1 MGDYTALQDVAET
14 LVELLRAELPAD
26 LVAGDRIMI
35 ASPSDVEADS
45 SPRLL
50 LFLYHVSV
58 NPYLR
63 NAPRTSPNPEEPA
76 SPPLMV
82 NLFFLAV
89 PYAGSRDTEYRMLG
103 KVMQI
108 FDSNPVLPASRL
120 SGSLREVDEIKILNQ
135 NLPADALQRIWQAVS
150 DRPYKLALAYEVTPV
165 PIQTSLAPNA
175 VHPVADRVVPL
186 R

>member
-1 MGDYTALQDVAET
+1 MGDYTAIQDVAET
-14 LVELLRAELPAD
+14 LVELLRAGLPSD
-26 LVAGDRIMI
+26 LVAADRIMI
-35 ASPSDVEADS
+35 ASPSDVEPDS

-63 NAPRTSPNPEEPA
+63 NAPRTSPVPEEHH

-89 PYAGSRDTEYRMLG
+89 PYAGSRETEYRMLG
-103 KVMQI
+103 KIMQI
-108 FDSNPVLPASRL
+108 IDSNPVLTGPRL
-120 SGSLREVDEIKILNQ
+120 SAPLQESDEIKILNQ
-135 NLPADALQRIWQAVS
+135 NLNAETLQRIWQAVS